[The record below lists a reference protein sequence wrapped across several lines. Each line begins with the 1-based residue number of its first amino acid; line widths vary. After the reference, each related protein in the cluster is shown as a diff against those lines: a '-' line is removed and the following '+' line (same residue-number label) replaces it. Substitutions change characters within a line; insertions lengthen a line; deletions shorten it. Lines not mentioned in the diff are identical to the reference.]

1 STRARGSSSRASRRP
16 RSTSPTRWSRSRSRS
31 SRSARLRGRSPR
43 SSRSRA
49 RRTTSSASSSC
60 TGFCRSSARR
70 CRVCPS
76 CSRSCS
82 ARRGRTSCSS
92 RSSSRAPPSATRA
105 RHKRGRRLPPAGRSS
120 LAVAWDDPGFLSA
133 ARAWIERALGRRGSR
148 RTGPI
153 EQPHVRPWSTVLR
166 VPTTEGDVYFKAAR
180 PGLDHDAGVTA
191 VLARLEPR
199 VVLAPLAVDAE
210 RGWMLLPDGGERLR
224 EVLARERHPRRWLDL
239 LPRYAELQ
247 IASTAVLDE
256 LLACGLPDYRTPRLG
271 GLAGSLAVSLGMAPP
286 SPARL
291 AEAAAELDAAGL
303 PATV

>member
-1 STRARGSSSRASRRP
+1 M
-16 RSTSPTRWSRSRSRS
+16 
-31 SRSARLRGRSPR
+31 
-43 SSRSRA
+43 
-49 RRTTSSASSSC
+49 
-60 TGFCRSSARR
+60 
-70 CRVCPS
+70 
-76 CSRSCS
+76 
-82 ARRGRTSCSS
+82 
-92 RSSSRAPPSATRA
+92 
-105 RHKRGRRLPPAGRSS
+105 
-120 LAVAWDDPGFLSA
+120 
-133 ARAWIERALGRRGSR
+133 
-148 RTGPI
+148 
-153 EQPHVRPWSTVLR
+153 
-166 VPTTEGDVYFKAAR
+166 YFKAAR

-303 PATV
+303 PATVQHDDLHDGNVLVAPDGSYAVFDWGDSCASHPFSSLVVALRGVAHRFQLAEEDVDLCRLRDAYLEPWAAYATRAGLMRAVRLAGCVGRLCRSLAWWRAATADPGVVRGDCLEAARAWYGEFLEALGRTA